1 MDGTLSRIL
10 RNPDGETLSGTT
22 PGCDAEHSWGQV
34 LQSNNFIV
42 NLGIVVLQNLTPS
55 AAAHVTPPSALSRSF
70 QVSTKPIQDHDAMGW
85 TPPPLIGIQVPHW

>member
-10 RNPDGETLSGTT
+10 RNPDGETLSGTM

-34 LQSNNFIV
+34 LQSNNLIV
-42 NLGIVVLQNLTPS
+42 NLRVVELQNLTRS

-85 TPPPLIGIQVPHW
+85 IPPPLIGI